1 MQSSIALR
9 EASLCLIRSWDLAQH
24 SWLPNVLGAFFTQ
37 SRATLGMWMSRF
49 AGGRISQARPRSRR
63 RLANNLTRSLR
74 NRSQSMPEQDAEY
87 VVGYGKPPHET
98 SFQKG
103 RSGNPKGRPK
113 GSKNLATIVLKESRQ
128 HVRVNGPRGVR
139 NITKLEAAVIQVG
152 NQSAQGN
159 MRAAREF
166 FGLVQKSEESA
177 QSNG

>member
-1 MQSSIALR
+1 
-9 EASLCLIRSWDLAQH
+9 
-24 SWLPNVLGAFFTQ
+24 
-37 SRATLGMWMSRF
+37 
-49 AGGRISQARPRSRR
+49 
-63 RLANNLTRSLR
+63 
-74 NRSQSMPEQDAEY
+74 MPEQDAEY

-159 MRAAREF
+159 LRAAREF

-177 QSNG
+177 QSNGEALQFSELDHQVIENLRRRMTNIHSVPNQPNEEKSE